1 MLQIC
6 EMQYQLSSSMG
17 GNSSEENS
25 STVEG
30 HCKCCTIGFQRK
42 YSFRKFEPEM
52 GHIRRSIKCKK
63 TTELLKTYPWLAG
76 WLLLIEAGIDVRD
89 ETPTEDLRPF
99 FPKGKAGFSP

>member
-1 MLQIC
+1 
-6 EMQYQLSSSMG
+6 MG

-52 GHIRRSIKCKK
+52 GHIRRSIKRKK
-63 TTELLKTYPWLAG
+63 TTELLKTYPGLVG

-89 ETPTEDLRPF
+89 EMPTEDLRPF
-99 FPKGKAGFSP
+99 FPKGKASFSP